1 MTDKSEEG
9 ETLLVAIDDA
19 SENEELIARIALS
32 LSLTAFFF
40 SALSALASNPVST
53 PLELRSG
60 RRFTIDSRNFGEIP
74 RILRGLT

>member
-32 LSLTAFFF
+32 LSLTAFF